1 MIKIKKIAI
10 ITIDTFGY
18 IDHLVG
24 RLNSIES
31 VDLTYINIDTV
42 PFSYKNTFSK
52 ISNFF
57 FKIFL
62 GQGLKEKHKANFV
75 QQSIGEKV
83 FFDQILIIRPDKFQK
98 ETLIYLRGKTSEMTC
113 FLFDGIENYKEQK
126 KTVRFFDTV
135 YSYDR
140 KDVTKYNFKFLTN
153 YIYDDEIQDDTIV
166 QTVFNIAS
174 YDKRIPFLEKLA
186 NYLIDKNISYR
197 FIAKNK
203 KNFNH
208 YKIEIIDEYLSLK
221 EVKKIIAKSLV
232 LIDIQRGNQNGLS
245 FRVFEALGYQKKL
258 ITSNSDIVNYDFY
271 NKNNICVVSETNFEI
286 PTDFF
291 DSEYQVI
298 SEDIVSKY
306 RLNSWILEVFKIK
319 IK

>member
-1 MIKIKKIAI
+1 
-10 ITIDTFGY
+10 
-18 IDHLVG
+18 
-24 RLNSIES
+24 
-31 VDLTYINIDTV
+31 
-42 PFSYKNTFSK
+42 
-52 ISNFF
+52 
-57 FKIFL
+57 
-62 GQGLKEKHKANFV
+62 
-75 QQSIGEKV
+75 
-83 FFDQILIIRPDKFQK
+83 
-98 ETLIYLRGKTSEMTC
+98 LIYLRGKTSEMTC

-126 KTVRFFDTV
+126 KTVRFFDIV

-203 KNFNH
+203 KKFNH
-208 YKIEIIDEYLSLK
+208 SKIEIIDEYLSLK

>member
-10 ITIDTFGY
+10 ITIHTFGY
-18 IDHLVG
+18 VDHLVD
-24 RLNSIES
+24 RLDSVES

-42 PFSYKNTFSK
+42 TFSYKNTFSQ

-57 FKIFL
+57 SKIFL
-62 GQGLKEKHKANFV
+62 GQGLKEKNKTNFI
-75 QQSIGEKV
+75 QQTIGEKG

-98 ETLIYLRGKTSEMTC
+98 EALMYLREQTSEMTC

-140 KDVTKYNFKFLTN
+140 KDVEKYNFKFLTN
-153 YIYDDEIQDDTIV
+153 YIYDDEIEEGAIV
-166 QTVFNIAS
+166 QTVFNIVS
-174 YDKRIPFLEKLA
+174 YDKRVRFLEQLA
-186 NYLIDKNISYR
+186 NFLTNKNISYR

-203 KNFNH
+203 KKFNH
-208 YKIEIIDEYLSLK
+208 SKIEIIDEYLSLK
-221 EVKKIIAKSLV
+221 EVKKIIAKSSV
-232 LIDIQRGNQNGLS
+232 LIDIQRGNQIGLS

-258 ITSNSDIVNYDFY
+258 ITSNADIVNYDFY
-271 NKNNICVVSETNFEI
+271 NKNNIWVVSETDFEI

-291 DSEYQVI
+291 DTKYQAI
-298 SEDIVSKY
+298 PENTVSKY
-306 RLNSWILEVFKIK
+306 RLNSWILEVFKINVK
-319 IK
+319 